1 MLDSSAIRPETP
13 ELTHRCAECGST
25 YPTAELMLFSGFFIC
40 GECKPLAV
48 AKIARGETVGC
59 IWRDGKKVV
68 IPRNGPLPDRCVFC
82 NQPANGYRVNRTY
95 RWQHPAILSP
105 LLLLLFFPFIK
116 KAFNYVPVRV
126 ILAVA
131 IIVAVVVFSLI
142 FSRWSKTAI
151 PLCPRHRKRRVIS
164 IAAALSGA
172 GVAIA
177 IFSSGI
183 SKLSPLFVFALIL
196 APASLM
202 ALIIANRLIA
212 PTRIT
217 RTHVF
222 LNGASKAFLAEL
234 PRWPKN

>member
-1 MLDSSAIRPETP
+1 MV
-13 ELTHRCAECGST
+13 
-25 YPTAELMLFSGFFIC
+25 FSGFFIC
-40 GECKPLAV
+40 GVCKPLAV
-48 AKIARGETVGC
+48 AKIARGEPVGC

-68 IPRNGPLPDRCVFC
+68 IPRNSPLPDRCVFC

-105 LLLLLFFPFIK
+105 LLLLLFLPFTE
-116 KAFNYVPVRV
+116 KALNNAPVALV
-126 ILAVA
+126 LAAA
-131 IIVAVVVFSLI
+131 IAVAVVVAVVVISFI

-164 IAAALSGA
+164 IAAALSGVA
-172 GVAIA
+172 VAIA

-222 LNGASKAFLAEL
+222 LNGASEAFLAEL